1 MYTRFRVLYHY
12 LFNSS
17 GKLVNNCDSAKNEII
32 LLANK
37 MEPGIEHGNLETN
50 EVYHNSLKG
59 LVERVCR

>member
-12 LFNSS
+12 LYNSN

-32 LLANK
+32 LLANQ

-50 EVYHNSLKG
+50 EVYQDSLKG